1 MRRIENLH
9 SPIYEKKYRKIYE
22 LIYAADLD
30 TIKDFSNWKKLEQ
43 DIVTRATPLWI
54 ICESTILN
62 KRIWIMQEFG
72 DFKISTAA
80 LNLDVKTEKYNN
92 SFVHKYFKNQNEMVE
107 ALELLLKPCLE
118 EGEMNKYE
126 KCS

>member
-1 MRRIENLH
+1 MRRIESLH
-9 SPIYEKKYRKIYE
+9 SPIYEKKYRKIYK

-80 LNLDVKTEKYNN
+80 LCI
-92 SFVHKYFKNQNEMVE
+92 SI
-107 ALELLLKPCLE
+107 LKIK
-118 EGEMNKYE
+118 MKW
-126 KCS
+126 

>member
-1 MRRIENLH
+1 MRRIESLH
-9 SPIYEKKYRKIYE
+9 SPIYEKKYRKIYK

-43 DIVTRATPLWI
+43 DIV
-54 ICESTILN
+54 TILN